1 MQAKPTMNEIQVP
14 ISPGEL
20 LDKITILQ
28 IKSER
33 IDDPAKLANVNTE
46 LEMLT
51 RVWETSVEADDRIAA
66 LTARLKSINEA
77 LWEIEDDIR
86 DEERNKRFG
95 ERFIEL
101 ARAVYVT
108 NDERAEAK
116 KQVNLHLNS
125 SIVEEKSYQDY
136 K

>member
-1 MQAKPTMNEIQVP
+1 MNEIQIP

-33 IDDPAKLANVNTE
+33 IADAAKVANVNTE
-46 LEMLT
+46 LGMLEQ
-51 RVWETSVEADDRIAA
+51 VWNEAVDDDEQIRA
-66 LTARLKSINEA
+66 LKSELKSINEA

-86 DEERNKRFG
+86 DEERNRRFG

-108 NDERAEAK
+108 NDERANAK
-116 KQVNLHLNS
+116 KKVNLHLNS

>member
-1 MQAKPTMNEIQVP
+1 MSEIQVP
-14 ISPGEL
+14 VSPGEL

-33 IDDPAKLANVNTE
+33 MSDPAKVANVRTE
-46 LEMLT
+46 LTMLT
-51 RVWETSVEADDRIAA
+51 QVWASAVEADDTIAA
-66 LTARLKSINEA
+66 LTIELKSINEA

-86 DEERNKRFG
+86 DEERNQRFG

-108 NDERAEAK
+108 NDQRAEAK
-116 KQVNLHLNS
+116 KKVNLHLNS
-125 SIVEEKSYQDY
+125 TIVEEKSYQDY
-136 K
+136 R

>member
-1 MQAKPTMNEIQVP
+1 MNDILVP

-28 IKSER
+28 IKAER
-33 IDDPAKLANVNTE
+33 IDDPAKVANVNTE
-46 LEMLT
+46 LKLLT
-51 RVWETSVEADDRIAA
+51 EVWNQSVETDDVIEA
-66 LTARLKSINEA
+66 LTQELKRINEA

-95 ERFIEL
+95 DRFIEL

-108 NDERAEAK
+108 NDKRAEAK
-116 KQVNLHLNS
+116 KKVNLHLNS
-125 SIVEEKSYQDY
+125 TIVEEKSYQDY
-136 K
+136 S

>member
-1 MQAKPTMNEIQVP
+1 MNEIQIP

-28 IKSER
+28 IKAER
-33 IDDPAKLANVNTE
+33 IDDPDKVANVNTE
-46 LEMLT
+46 LDLLT
-51 RVWETSVEADDRIAA
+51 RVWDEAVDMDDTLRNLASQ
-66 LTARLKSINEA
+66 LKSINEA

-108 NDERAEAK
+108 NDERANAK
-116 KQVNLHLNS
+116 KKVNLHLNS
-125 SIVEEKSYQDY
+125 TIVEEKSYQEY

>member
-1 MQAKPTMNEIQVP
+1 MNEILIP

-28 IKSER
+28 IKAER
-33 IDDPAKLANVNTE
+33 IADPVKVVNVKTE
-46 LEMLT
+46 LDMLSK
-51 RVWETSVEADDRIAA
+51 VWDEAVEVDAEITA
-66 LTARLKSINEA
+66 LTAELKSVNEA

-86 DEERNKRFG
+86 DEERGKRFG

-108 NDERAEAK
+108 NDERANAK
-116 KQVNLHLNS
+116 KKVNLHLNS
-125 SIVEEKSYQDY
+125 TIVEEKSYQDY
-136 K
+136 Q

>member
-1 MQAKPTMNEIQVP
+1 MNDILIP

-33 IDDPAKLANVNTE
+33 IADPAKVANVRTE
-46 LEMLT
+46 LAMLEQ
-51 RVWETSVEADDRIAA
+51 VWQDSVAADATIDA
-66 LTARLKSINEA
+66 LTAELKSINEA
-77 LWEIEDDIR
+77 LWDIEDDIR

-95 ERFIEL
+95 DRFIEL

-108 NDERAEAK
+108 NDGRAAAK
-116 KQVNLHLNS
+116 KKVNLHLNS
-125 SIVEEKSYQDY
+125 TIVEEKSYQDY

>member
-1 MQAKPTMNEIQVP
+1 MNEIQIP

-33 IDDPAKLANVNTE
+33 IDDPAKVANVRTE
-46 LEMLT
+46 LDMLQK
-51 RVWETSVEADDRIAA
+51 VWRESVTDDDEIRA
-66 LTARLKSINEA
+66 LSAELKSINEA

-108 NDERAEAK
+108 NDRRANAK
-116 KQVNLHLNS
+116 KNVNLHLKS

-136 K
+136 N

>member
-1 MQAKPTMNEIQVP
+1 MNEIQIP

-28 IKSER
+28 IKAER
-33 IDDPAKLANVNTE
+33 ISDPVKVANVKTE

-51 RVWETSVEADDRIAA
+51 RVWDEAVEADADITA
-66 LTARLKSINEA
+66 LTAELKSINES

-95 ERFIEL
+95 DRFIEL
-101 ARAVYVT
+101 ARALT
-108 NDERAEAK
+108 PRK
-116 KQVNLHLNS
+116 RS
-125 SIVEEKSYQDY
+125 TCT
-136 K
+136 

>member
-1 MQAKPTMNEIQVP
+1 MNEILIP

-33 IDDPAKLANVNTE
+33 IADPAKVANVRTE
-46 LEMLT
+46 LEMLDA
-51 RVWETSVEADDRIAA
+51 VWRQAVGDDDMINA
-66 LTARLKSINEA
+66 LTAELKTINEA
-77 LWEIEDDIR
+77 LWKIEDDIR

-108 NDERAEAK
+108 NDERANAK
-116 KQVNLHLNS
+116 KKVNLHLNS

>member
-1 MQAKPTMNEIQVP
+1 MNDIHVP

-33 IDDPAKLANVNTE
+33 ISDPAKVANVRTE
-46 LEMLT
+46 LDMLEKVWSEAVDADDEISALT
-51 RVWETSVEADDRIAA
+51 RE
-66 LTARLKSINEA
+66 LKKINEA

-108 NDERAEAK
+108 NDERANAK
-116 KQVNLHLNS
+116 KKVNLHLNS
-125 SIVEEKSYQDY
+125 TIVEEKSYQDY

>member
-1 MQAKPTMNEIQVP
+1 MNDILVP

-33 IDDPAKLANVNTE
+33 IDDEAKLANVNRE
-46 LEMLT
+46 LEQLSS
-51 RVWETSVEADDRIAA
+51 VWRQSVESDDEIVALAA
-66 LTARLKSINEA
+66 KLKSINEA

>member
-1 MQAKPTMNEIQVP
+1 MNEIQVP

-33 IDDPAKLANVNTE
+33 ISDPAKVANVRTE
-46 LEMLT
+46 LEMLEK
-51 RVWETSVEADDRIAA
+51 VWSEAVEADTEIET
-66 LTARLKSINEA
+66 LTKELRQINEA

-95 ERFIEL
+95 DRFIEL

-108 NDERAEAK
+108 NDERANAK
-116 KQVNLHLNS
+116 KKVNLHLNS
-125 SIVEEKSYQDY
+125 TIVEEKSYQDY
-136 K
+136 Q

>member
-1 MQAKPTMNEIQVP
+1 MNEILIP

-33 IDDPAKLANVNTE
+33 IADPAKVANVRTE
-46 LEMLT
+46 LGMLEQ
-51 RVWETSVEADDRIAA
+51 VWRDTVADDEQIRA
-66 LTARLKSINEA
+66 LSAELKSINEA

-86 DEERNKRFG
+86 DEERNRRFG
-95 ERFIEL
+95 DRFIEL

-108 NDERAEAK
+108 NDERANAK
-116 KQVNLHLNS
+116 KKVNLHLNS

>member
-1 MQAKPTMNEIQVP
+1 MNDILVP
-14 ISPGEL
+14 VSPGEL

-28 IKSER
+28 IKAER
-33 IDDPAKLANVNTE
+33 IDDPAKVANVNTE
-46 LEMLT
+46 LQRLT
-51 RVWETSVEADDRIAA
+51 EVWNQSVETDDVIEA
-66 LTARLKSINEA
+66 LTQELKRINEA

-108 NDERAEAK
+108 NDQRAEAK
-116 KQVNLHLNS
+116 KKINLHLNS
-125 SIVEEKSYQDY
+125 TIIEEKSYQDY
-136 K
+136 R

>member
-1 MQAKPTMNEIQVP
+1 MNEILIP

-33 IDDPAKLANVNTE
+33 IDDPVKVANVRTE
-46 LEMLT
+46 LDMLNK
-51 RVWETSVEADDRIAA
+51 VWQESVEADAEIETLSAE
-66 LTARLKSINEA
+66 LKSINEA
-77 LWEIEDDIR
+77 LWDIEDDIR

-108 NDERAEAK
+108 NDERANAK
-116 KQVNLHLNS
+116 KKVNLHLNS
-125 SIVEEKSYQDY
+125 TIVEEKSYQDY

>member
-1 MQAKPTMNEIQVP
+1 MNEIQVP

-33 IDDPAKLANVNTE
+33 IRDPAKLANVNNE

-51 RVWETSVEADDRIAA
+51 RVWERCVAADAEIEALA
-66 LTARLKSINEA
+66 ARLKSINEA

-95 ERFIEL
+95 DRFIEL

-116 KQVNLHLNS
+116 KRVNLHLGS
-125 SIVEEKSYQDY
+125 GIVEEKSYQDY

>member
-1 MQAKPTMNEIQVP
+1 MNEIRIP

-33 IDDPAKLANVNTE
+33 IDDPAKVANVRSE
-46 LEMLT
+46 LDMLQQ
-51 RVWETSVEADDRIAA
+51 VWAESVTDDAEIRSLSAE
-66 LTARLKSINEA
+66 LKSVNEA
-77 LWEIEDDIR
+77 LWVIEDSIR
-86 DEERNKRFG
+86 DEERNRRFG

-108 NDERAEAK
+108 NDERANAK
-116 KQVNLHLNS
+116 KKVNLHLNS

>member
-1 MQAKPTMNEIQVP
+1 MNEIRIP

-28 IKSER
+28 IKAER
-33 IDDPAKLANVNTE
+33 IDDPAKVANVRTE
-46 LEMLT
+46 LDMLQK
-51 RVWETSVEADDRIAA
+51 VWTESVEDDDEIRA
-66 LTARLKSINEA
+66 LSAELKSINEA
-77 LWEIEDDIR
+77 LWVIEDDIR

-108 NDERAEAK
+108 NDERANAK

-125 SIVEEKSYQDY
+125 AIVEEKSYQDY
-136 K
+136 R

>member
-1 MQAKPTMNEIQVP
+1 MDDILIP

-20 LDKITILQ
+20 LDKITILE

-33 IDDPAKLANVNTE
+33 IADPAKVANVRTE
-46 LEMLT
+46 LEMLSA
-51 RVWETSVEADDRIAA
+51 VWNEAIDTNAELDAMRAE
-66 LTARLKSINEA
+66 LKAINER

-86 DEERNKRFG
+86 DEERNRRFG

-108 NDERAEAK
+108 NDERAAVK
-116 KQVNLHLNS
+116 KRVNLHLNS
-125 SIVEEKSYQDY
+125 TIVEEKSYQDY
-136 K
+136 R

>member
-1 MQAKPTMNEIQVP
+1 MNEILIP

-33 IDDPAKLANVNTE
+33 IDDPVKVANVRTE
-46 LEMLT
+46 LDMLNK
-51 RVWETSVEADDRIAA
+51 VWQESVEADAEIETLSAE
-66 LTARLKSINEA
+66 LKSINEA
-77 LWEIEDDIR
+77 LWDIEDDIR

-108 NDERAEAK
+108 NDERANTK
-116 KQVNLHLNS
+116 KKVNLHLNS
-125 SIVEEKSYQDY
+125 TIVEEKSYQDY

>member
-1 MQAKPTMNEIQVP
+1 MDDILIP

-20 LDKITILQ
+20 LDKITILE

-33 IDDPAKLANVNTE
+33 IADPAKVANVRTE
-46 LEMLT
+46 LEMLSA
-51 RVWETSVEADDRIAA
+51 VWNEAIGTNAELDAMRAE
-66 LTARLKSINEA
+66 LKAINER

-86 DEERNKRFG
+86 DEERNRRFG

-108 NDERAEAK
+108 NDERAAVK
-116 KQVNLHLNS
+116 KRVNLHLNS
-125 SIVEEKSYQDY
+125 TIVEEKSYQDY
-136 K
+136 R

>member
-1 MQAKPTMNEIQVP
+1 MNEIQVP

-33 IDDPAKLANVNTE
+33 IGDPAKLANVNRE

-51 RVWETSVEADDRIAA
+51 RVWEQSVASDAEIETLA
-66 LTARLKSINEA
+66 ARLKTINEK

-86 DEERNKRFG
+86 DEERERRFG
-95 ERFIEL
+95 ARFIEL

-116 KQVNLHLNS
+116 KEVNLHLNS